1 MDKGEQNDSDKEEM
15 TDANGQVNFNQVL
28 KKQREYNLVFKKAQ
42 EEKEKQSAGLSNFE
56 RTMGLKLLTLN
67 DDQSESENDLR
78 NDPVKDVQLFRENSM
93 KTFIDYRKKH
103 RDVMGNIRTRE
114 HDTISRVASA
124 KPSKNMQ
131 ATQ

>member
-78 NDPVKDVQLFRENSM
+78 NDPVKDVQLFREKSM
-93 KTFIDYRKKH
+93 KSFID
-103 RDVMGNIRTRE
+103 
-114 HDTISRVASA
+114 
-124 KPSKNMQ
+124 
-131 ATQ
+131 